1 MTVSIKYFSYLLIF
15 SIIIYILFHIL
26 YIFPSGYGN
35 ERMNIFYFIGL
46 ILLLIF
52 FMGIPYI
59 VSFIITFYI
68 NIEFKFS
75 IIINIIITAFYLYFI
90 NLLFFK
96 CWDFC
101 VFINDW
107 IKISISHI
115 LTYIFFITKK

>member
-15 SIIIYILFHIL
+15 STIIYILFDIL
-26 YIFPSGYGN
+26 YISPSGYGN
-35 ERMNIFYFIGL
+35 EKMSFFYFIGL
-46 ILLLIF
+46 LLLLIF
-52 FMGIPYI
+52 FISIPYI
-59 VSFIITFYI
+59 ISIFITFYI
-68 NIEFKFS
+68 DLEFKFS
-75 IIINIIITAFYLYFI
+75 IIINIIITSFYLYFI

-115 LTYIFFITKK
+115 LTYIFLLIKK